1 MENILHCCEWK
12 LEAVDSNLKIIK
24 NAGYTAILVGPIQKC
39 KEGWEWWK
47 LYQPYGFSIGNKL
60 GSKEDLKRLCD
71 HARFLGIKIIL
82 DVVVDHVAS
91 DEKLNLVPH
100 EKVDSKLR
108 DNIYFWKPAIEISN
122 WNDRNQVI
130 NLCPGL
136 PTLNLSNYEL
146 QDMIKEFFNELL
158 NIGICG
164 LRIDSAK
171 SISLPEENGN
181 HFFSRVIK
189 PINERIYIMS
199 ELIFVDEKLLDMYS
213 KYTKVLTENQNYH
226 NKERLCTFSES
237 HDSYY
242 EFKSTAAWKGKKL
255 IEKYREA
262 ASKNSDIIQ
271 YVRPI
276 QDDDNSIWKHPEIIE
291 INKSRL

>member
-1 MENILHCCEWK
+1 
-12 LEAVDSNLKIIK
+12 
-24 NAGYTAILVGPIQKC
+24 
-39 KEGWEWWK
+39 
-47 LYQPYGFSIGNKL
+47 
-60 GSKEDLKRLCD
+60 
-71 HARFLGIKIIL
+71 
-82 DVVVDHVAS
+82 
-91 DEKLNLVPH
+91 
-100 EKVDSKLR
+100 
-108 DNIYFWKPAIEISN
+108 
-122 WNDRNQVI
+122 
-130 NLCPGL
+130 
-136 PTLNLSNYEL
+136 
-146 QDMIKEFFNELL
+146 MIKEFFNELL

-271 YVRPI
+271 YVRPM
-276 QDDDNSIWKHPEIIE
+276 QDDDNSIWKHPEIIK